1 VGSSVRA
8 AALAVT
14 VGVVVALGAACSPSV
29 TNRTSGADRA
39 ARAMAATRQLEQA
52 EQRDL
57 GCHNVVTSRE
67 RRSTPAPEHVVLLVD
82 AYAVG
87 EPCWDRIVFTFA
99 ATGSDM
105 PPGYQIEYVE
115 KDDAPRDCPIDS
127 VGNAFLHI
135 TLTPASEYDTTAPGK
150 PKQTYLGNLRLRLE
164 NMNHTQLVCK
174 RPDGENTVSWMIGL
188 DSKRPFT
195 VDAASAPPR
204 VIVYVMN

>member
-1 VGSSVRA
+1 MGSSVRA
-8 AALAVT
+8 AVLATVLGAAMALV
-14 VGVVVALGAACSPSV
+14 AACSPTV
-29 TNRTSGADRA
+29 TNQSRGDDRA

-52 EQRDL
+52 ENRDL
-57 GCHNVVTSRE
+57 GCDNVVTSRE
-67 RRSTPAPEHVVLLVD
+67 GRSTPAPEHLLLLVD

-99 ATGSDM
+99 PTGFDI

-127 VGNAFLHI
+127 VGEAFLHI
-135 TLTPASEYDTTAPGK
+135 TLTPASEHDTTAPGR
-150 PKQTYLGNLRLRLE
+150 PRQTYLGNLRLRLE

-174 RPDGENTVSWMIGL
+174 RPEGENTVSWMIGL

-195 VDAASAPPR
+195 VDAASGPPR
-204 VIVYVMN
+204 VIVYVMK